1 MIFSIK
7 STEIFLKQIEG
18 LDKKSKRIIRNKI
31 QLIKLNP
38 YRYKRI
44 HSEKFSK
51 VFRVRL
57 NLRGRNVRMIYV
69 VLRRT
74 IIFVCLLDRKR
85 GYKDLEKYLEKV

>member
-1 MIFSIK
+1 MIFSVK
-7 STEIFLKQIEG
+7 STEIFLKQIEN

-44 HSEKFSK
+44 HSKNFSK

-57 NLRGRNVRMIYV
+57 SLRGKNVRMVYV
-69 VLRRT
+69 VLKRT
-74 IIFVCLLDRKR
+74 IIFVCLLDRKT